1 MQPFIGLP
9 KVLNQWERARTV
21 LDYREAQDSPFAR
34 SLHQHLARSAIGVV
48 QDDSTALLAIDW
60 LAIQVVVADK
70 GRSSLVCLQLFYAS
84 GLNFNLIFIPRI
96 LSLIGCFSI
105 LVHHIDCL

>member
-34 SLHQHLARSAIGVV
+34 SLHQHLARCAIGVA
-48 QDDSTALLAIDW
+48 QDGCATLLAIDW
-60 LAIQVVVADK
+60 FAIQIVVADND
-70 GRSSLVCLQLFYAS
+70 RNSLVCLQLFYAS
-84 GLNFNLIFIPRI
+84 ALNYNPIFIPRP
-96 LSLIGCFSI
+96 LGLIGFFSI